1 MHDRFHFDPFDLETR
16 REPYALYARARR
28 EHPVFR
34 HEGLP
39 VVSVFRYAD
48 VQSIL
53 KDAATWSSS
62 FDVPGVNRGDEAPPS
77 MISQDPPSHTRLR
90 GLVNQ
95 AFTPRIMRNLEPR
108 MHAIARE
115 LVAEA
120 LERRE
125 VDLVEQLTYPL
136 PVTVIAEIIGVPPAD
151 REQFKHWS
159 DVAVAGL
166 GSALFRPPTAERLA
180 QLNEARSEMS
190 AYFSALAEE
199 RRRQPREDLL
209 TGLVQAE
216 LEGSRLSHVEMLQL
230 LILLLVAGNETTTSL
245 IGNAV
250 LTLLA
255 HPDELAR
262 LRADRGL
269 LPSAIDEVMRYSS
282 PVQMDPRR
290 ATREVELHG
299 TGIAANQLVVSWIGS
314 ANRDEDVFP
323 DPERFDIGRRDNRH
337 IGFGLGPHY
346 CLGANLARLE
356 AQVAV
361 AALLDATCAFE
372 RTDAAP
378 LPLHPSIV
386 FRGVTA
392 LPLRL
397 HPR

>member
-1 MHDRFHFDPFDLETR
+1 MMETFHFDPFDPATR
-16 REPYALYARARR
+16 RDPYAIYARARR
-28 EHPVFR
+28 EYPVYR

-62 FDVPGVNRGDEAPPS
+62 FDRPGMRNDEIPPS
-77 MISQDPPSHTRLR
+77 MIGQDPPEHTRLR
-90 GLVNQ
+90 ALVNQ
-95 AFTPRIMRNLEPR
+95 AFTPRIIRQLEAR
-108 MHAIARE
+108 MHAVAGE
-115 LVAEA
+115 LVGEA

-125 VDLVEQLTYPL
+125 VDLVEALTYPL
-136 PVTVIAEIIGVPPAD
+136 PVIVIAEIIGVPAED
-151 REQFKHWS
+151 RERFKHWS
-159 DVAVAGL
+159 DVAVEGL
-166 GSALFRPPTAERLA
+166 GSALFRPPTPERMA
-180 QLNEARSEMS
+180 QLDEARGEMGR
-190 AYFSALAEE
+190 YFSALAEE
-199 RRRQPREDLL
+199 RRRHPREDLL

-216 LEGSRLSHVEMLQL
+216 LEGSRLSHIEMLQL

-262 LRADRGL
+262 VRGDRAL

-290 ATREVELHG
+290 ATRAIELRGEH
-299 TGIAANQLVVSWIGS
+299 IEPDQLVVSWIGS
-314 ANRDEDVFP
+314 ANRDEEVFP
-323 DPERFDIGRRDNRH
+323 DPDRFDVARRDNKH
-337 IGFGLGPHY
+337 LGFGLGPHY

-361 AALLDATCAFE
+361 GALLDRTAAFE
-372 RTDAAP
+372 RVGDEP

-386 FRGVTA
+386 FRGVTE